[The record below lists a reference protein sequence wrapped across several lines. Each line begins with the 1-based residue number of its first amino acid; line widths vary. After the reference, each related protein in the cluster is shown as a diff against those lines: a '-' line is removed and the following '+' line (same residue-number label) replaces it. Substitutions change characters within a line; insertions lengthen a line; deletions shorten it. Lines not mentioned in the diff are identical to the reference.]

1 MNLTK
6 TVPELLSVPV
16 IKATATFAHFTSHK
30 NTVQHRAGGSL
41 NSCICF
47 KNSRSLTHT
56 SISQVYLRKK
66 GTATGFCLVV
76 AFYFLF
82 YFSSQSIVMIK
93 IGCLNSDGGKKKLAN
108 QEQGDIT
115 WGRAASL
122 RETESNQTHIE
133 LSEPQSAD

>member
-1 MNLTK
+1 M
-6 TVPELLSVPV
+6 
-16 IKATATFAHFTSHK
+16 
-30 NTVQHRAGGSL
+30 
-41 NSCICF
+41 
-47 KNSRSLTHT
+47 
-56 SISQVYLRKK
+56 RKK

-76 AFYFLF
+76 AFYLLI
-82 YFSSQSIVMIK
+82 FSSQSIVMIK

-108 QEQGDIT
+108 QEQGDVT